1 MKAVVWTD
9 ALQFIVYSGGI
20 IAILGIVS
28 SQSQVQGYLIYYLC
42 PLIGY
47 YVIQMIKMDL

>member
-28 SQSQVQGYLIYYLC
+28 SESQ
-42 PLIGY
+42 
-47 YVIQMIKMDL
+47 